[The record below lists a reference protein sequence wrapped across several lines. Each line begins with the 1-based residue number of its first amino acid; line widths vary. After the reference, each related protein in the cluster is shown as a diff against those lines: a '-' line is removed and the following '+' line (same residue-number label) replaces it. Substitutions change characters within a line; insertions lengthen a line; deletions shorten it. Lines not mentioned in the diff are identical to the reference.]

1 MKTNSK
7 FTVLIILLLMP
18 FLMLSQ
24 TGTLKGKVTDKKSN
38 LAISYANISASQN
51 GSIVSVANTNL
62 TGDYAITGLLPGK
75 YVISVNYLGYNN
87 EIKNNVEIAANK
99 TTVTNFSLTQKTVML
114 QEIAVLN
121 EEHLPIS
128 KTELKKDRG
137 SSSISPSVSK
147 IYCINSVSTNYIND
161 EEHNT
166 ESYDYINEN
175 GFKSPLNS
183 ALSTFSIDVDVA
195 SYTNVRRYLNSGT
208 IPPKDAIRVEEM
220 INYFKYD
227 YYAPSEKPFSIYTE
241 LGNCPW
247 NSKHK
252 LALIG
257 IQGKIIDMKNAP
269 NSNLVFL
276 IDVSGSM
283 SSANKLP
290 LLKSS
295 LRLLVNQ
302 LTEKDKISIVVYAGS
317 AGLVLNS
324 TTCNNK
330 EQIIDA
336 LDKLQAG
343 GSTAGGEGIKL
354 AYKIAKENF
363 IKDGNNRII
372 LATDGDFNVGVSS
385 DSDMQHLI
393 ELNRKSG
400 VYITVLGFGMGNY
413 KDSKMEK
420 IADNG
425 NGNSAYIDNLLE
437 AQKVLVNEIG
447 GTLLTIA
454 KDVKLQIE
462 FNPENVQAY
471 RLIGYENRLL
481 NNEDFNNDQKDAGE
495 LGAGKTVT
503 ALYEI
508 IPTGIKSDFDIGTVN
523 TLKYQQ
529 KETTKTTNKNE
540 LFSVKIRYKLPQDST
555 SKLISDIVLAK
566 QENTSKQSNNFN
578 FASAVAQFGMLL
590 RNSEYKGNSSYK
602 SIYNLALNSK
612 GQDIEGYRSEFLK
625 LVKLAESI
633 DNRQFVD
640 QLEH

>member
-87 EIKNNVEIAANK
+87 EIKNNVEIVANK

-425 NGNSAYIDNLLE
+425 NGNYAYIDNLLE

>member
-87 EIKNNVEIAANK
+87 EIKNNVEIVANK

-147 IYCINSVSTNYIND
+147 IDCINSVSTNYIND

-425 NGNSAYIDNLLE
+425 NGNYAYIDNLLE